1 MPHTLNHSAVFVG
14 CISDCEPFLPG
25 DLSNLGSLSRQFRQS
40 ATVMIENDSRDRTKD
55 VLNDWGRGQDRFHLE
70 SLDGLDAQVRPRTA
84 RLAIARNRYLDIVR
98 NSDLRDF
105 DYLIVMDLDNVGQT
119 QVDAGAFLEAISFLN
134 SDPSHAGVFANQE
147 SFYYDLWALR
157 HAELCPSDIWMD
169 ILAHAMTHGASDEE
183 AFDRVFRPRVFSL
196 PKEAAP
202 IAVDSAFGGLG
213 IYKMP
218 AALEGAY
225 RGEREVRVTPYDSA
239 ELTMTVQLCEHV
251 PFNRRITKGG
261 GRLFIVPSLINYT
274 TPHMDYPPSDCRT
287 IVIRQEADQANRR
300 EYCA

>member
-1 MPHTLNHSAVFVG
+1 MAQRLSSSAAFVG
-14 CISDCEPFLPG
+14 CVRDCEAFLPG
-25 DLSNLGSLSRQFRQS
+25 VLSNLDGLSRLFRQS
-40 ATVMIENDSRDRTKD
+40 AFVMIENDSRDRTKD
-55 VLNDWGRGQDRFHLE
+55 LLNDWGRGRDRFHLE

-105 DYLIVMDLDNVGQT
+105 DYLVVMDLDNVCQN
-119 QVDAGAFLEAISFLN
+119 QVDTAAFLQAVEFLD

-157 HAELCPSDIWMD
+157 HPELCPSDIWMD
-169 ILAHAMTHGASDEE
+169 ILDYALSNGVSDDE

-202 IAVDSAFGGLG
+202 VPVDSAFGGLG
-213 IYKMP
+213 IYKMQS
-218 AALEGAY
+218 AIGGAY
-225 RGEREVRVTPYDSA
+225 RGEREVCVTPSDSA
-239 ELTMTVQLCEHV
+239 ELKMTVQLCEHV
-251 PFNRRITKGG
+251 PFNRRITRDG
-261 GRLFIVPSLINYT
+261 GRLFVMPSLINYT

-287 IVIRQEADQANRR
+287 IVIRQETRQSLVQQTL
-300 EYCA
+300 